1 MKHRIKNT
9 LITNYMQ
16 VYYNNKTFNVK
27 VIDKIDGI
35 IDIEVSLE
43 PTAEERVKIHS
54 YIMDI
59 LEVKK

>member
-27 VIDKIDGI
+27 VIDKINGI
-35 IDIEVSLE
+35 IDIEVFLE
-43 PTAEERVKIHS
+43 PTTEERVKIHS

>member
-1 MKHRIKNT
+1 MEHRIKNT

-27 VIDKIDGI
+27 VIDKINGI

-43 PTAEERVKIHS
+43 PTTEERVKIYS